1 MDIPHLNI
9 YQRLR
14 DFHVPAAV
22 LDELFSNEDDLK
34 LLIDA
39 WNGLA
44 EENMN
49 GDEIAEEIAATIF
62 RDLNISPEEFSD
74 EY

>member
-14 DFHVPAAV
+14 DFQVPAAV
-22 LDELFSNEDDLK
+22 LDEIFSNEEDLK
-34 LLIDA
+34 LLVDA

-44 EENMN
+44 EENLN
-49 GDEIAEEIAATIF
+49 GDEIAEVIAKTIF
-62 RDLNISPEEFSD
+62 RELQISPDEFQD
-74 EY
+74 E